1 MKEPFLSLYRND
13 IPCLTDYTEHGK
25 INIVDEHHRSLL
37 HHAIKLGLKD
47 AFSLLIGCY
56 IDLDIEDDMGNTCYH
71 YAVLHNRLSFLRILF
86 LKGGNPMQKNKEGR
100 TPLYLACRYGKE
112 SIIDLYLEKYQLDM
126 GEKDNLSQTICMA
139 LVLSGG
145 SIPNSVLILSV
156 ACGVG
161 FFLAVAMVRM
171 LFSVPLSVFLI
182 LFYIIV
188 FVFTLFAPEDFLAVA
203 FDSGGVT
210 TGPMTVPFIMALG
223 IGFAAVRSDK
233 HAEDDSFG
241 LVALCSVGPILAV
254 LLLGLVYQPEGTGY
268 TPAPL
273 PDIRDSVELW
283 QCFKSGFPA
292 YFKEIALSFFVPK
305 IFTAIAFDSG
315 GVASG
320 PMTATFLLP
329 FAIGACQAAGGDIV
343 RDAFGIIAMVAMTPL
358 IAIQILGAVYQVRLR
373 KSKAA
378 HPLLPPYLDG
388 LGEDDIIEL

>member
-145 SIPNSVLILSV
+145 SHLLDKYGNYLSWLEEPNYLGETPLMLAVKLENIKMTEFILSK
-156 ACGVG
+156 G
-161 FFLAVAMVRM
+161 
-171 LFSVPLSVFLI
+171 
-182 LFYIIV
+182 V
-188 FVFTLFAPEDFLAVA
+188 FVNQKNN
-203 FDSGGVT
+203 
-210 TGPMTVPFIMALG
+210 LG
-223 IGFAAVRSDK
+223 ESAIFYAVRKDNRELFK
-233 HAEDDSFG
+233 VLFHAGAFLDFKNHYGENSYERAYPLQYAIYVNNQREIEKNLVLPYAILEDDFH
-241 LVALCSVGPILAV
+241 
-254 LLLGLVYQPEGTGY
+254 Y
-268 TPAPL
+268 TPLQLAEKYHL
-273 PDIRDSVELW
+273 MDVIKAIKHLEK
-283 QCFKSGFPA
+283 QA
-292 YFKEIALSFFVPK
+292 K
-305 IFTAIAFDSG
+305 IQ
-315 GVASG
+315 
-320 PMTATFLLP
+320 TFRTK
-329 FAIGACQAAGGDIV
+329 V
-343 RDAFGIIAMVAMTPL
+343 
-358 IAIQILGAVYQVRLR
+358 
-373 KSKAA
+373 
-378 HPLLPPYLDG
+378 
-388 LGEDDIIEL
+388 